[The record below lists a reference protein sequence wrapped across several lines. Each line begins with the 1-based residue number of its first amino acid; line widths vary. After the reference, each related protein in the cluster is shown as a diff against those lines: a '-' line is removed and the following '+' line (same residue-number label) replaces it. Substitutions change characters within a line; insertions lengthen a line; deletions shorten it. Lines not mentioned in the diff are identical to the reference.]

1 MSILLAA
8 DRAVIVERDIMR
20 HREGIILKVNF
31 LDRLKAALQD
41 QLSVDAFGELDGLC
55 AKNNGGK
62 GRGRDLTR

>member
-55 AKNNGGK
+55 A
-62 GRGRDLTR
+62 